1 MLTAYYDL
9 AVSPPTY
16 DIVAFLSHAE
26 NCRQV
31 AGADKLRVTI
41 LPGPRAGFRND
52 RLWPHDIAMRIRMR
66 DRVAVPMAAMLPGAE
81 VEVCDAR
88 PSRGPVANS
97 IGWQQRLYGFKVHL
111 AALLRGVRPLR
122 PKGSGGAG
130 LAGARKISNLVTIT
144 LRECEHWERR
154 NSDLEAWHAAA
165 LAIRGLGYTVA
176 IVRDARYSGVRF
188 GDFSSDSQASHDLEM
203 RGRLYRA
210 AALNLF
216 VNSGP
221 AWFAVALDA
230 PVMIFKLVVEG
241 LMPTV
246 SASYFAAC
254 GLPPGRQ
261 LPAPHQQ
268 IVWED
273 DTLAAIF
280 SAFRRWADGSPL
292 PSGARTR

>member
-26 NCRQV
+26 SCRQLT
-31 AGADKLRVTI
+31 GADKLRVAI

-52 RLWPHDIAMRIRMR
+52 QLWPHDIATRIRMR

-88 PSRGPVANS
+88 PRSPAANA

-111 AALLRGVRPLR
+111 AALSRGVRPLR
-122 PKGSGGAG
+122 PKGAFERRI
-130 LAGARKISNLVTIT
+130 ANLVTIT
-144 LRECEHWERR
+144 LRECEHWEPR
-154 NSDLEAWHAAA
+154 NSDLEAWHVAA

-230 PVMIFKLVVEG
+230 PVMIFKMVVEG

-246 SASYFAAC
+246 SASYFTAC

-273 DTLAAIF
+273 DTFAAIF
-280 SAFRRWADGSPL
+280 SAFKRWADGSPL